1 MRSFLK
7 TALFLLVF
15 AFTTFS
21 SAEQLTG
28 YFRNNAGSYSIKP
41 HSKNNVIQLFSYS
54 VDVEDIFQRLKTGDL
69 VTLSGE
75 LTEQSFVVTGVDFI
89 GLRELLGIWATT
101 SNEVFHFQSF
111 TTASKYLAANGSQ
124 PPQAENYQ
132 YSLSPDDDHKWR
144 IFLSTDTE
152 VLIGILRIK
161 KNTAVLQLIDSETGE
176 TSKDIE
182 LTRIQGYQ

>member
-1 MRSFLK
+1 MK
-7 TALFLLVF
+7 TTLFLFVF
-15 AFTTFS
+15 AFSVFS

-28 YFRNNAGSYSIKP
+28 YFHNNSGAYTIKP
-41 HSKNNVIQLFSYS
+41 HSKNRIIKLFSYS
-54 VDVEDIFQRLKTGDL
+54 VDVENIFERLKTGDL

-75 LTEQSFVVTGVDFI
+75 LTDDSFVVTAIDFI
-89 GLRELLGIWATT
+89 GLRDLLGIWASS

-111 TTASKYLAANGSQ
+111 TNVSKYLAATDSEPQ
-124 PPQAENYQ
+124 QAENYQ
-132 YSLSPDDDHKWR
+132 YSLSPDEDHKWK
-144 IFLSTDTE
+144 IFLSTDSE

-161 KNTAVLQLIDSETGE
+161 KNTAALQLIDSETGE